1 MSLGPHAAAIF
12 SAMPEV
18 GVHPLETIEPKEA
31 RTGAAGKP
39 MWPSRTT
46 TRCRTR
52 EKSTRVA
59 YARRACRSSCPLY
72 EGQRHSSFIMG
83 AVIPTG
89 AVVLQK
95 AVGRMQRALGS
106 PNMPNGAGAG
116 QVVA

>member
-1 MSLGPHAAAIF
+1 
-12 SAMPEV
+12 
-18 GVHPLETIEPKEA
+18 
-31 RTGAAGKP
+31 
-39 MWPSRTT
+39 
-46 TRCRTR
+46 
-52 EKSTRVA
+52 
-59 YARRACRSSCPLY
+59 
-72 EGQRHSSFIMG
+72 MG